1 MATTSGQQSANLAN
15 NTSSIARNSNTSGHQ
30 LSESPTPGLTA
41 PSPTLAGP
49 TANGNAN
56 GLLPSTLPHDA
67 SMHHD
72 LRLYPRDGRV
82 RNPVPSKLKD
92 VTEQMKGNFSV
103 MHMDVASHRAS
114 EGRDAA
120 AKRTSESTA
129 LQAKL
134 AQTDTYV
141 SHQRRANYPR
151 PPGLKQFT
159 SPRKST
165 EPPASAAP
173 AASPAPVSVPAP
185 TPTPVPVPAPAAA
198 PAVPAAAGPTLTQP
212 LTVAETK
219 AEQAR
224 LLTLL
229 RTLAPA
235 LVVDQLCKALAF
247 FGGIPDAPPPTDG
260 KFPESAEA
268 NGPGSLFVGWI
279 AEIFP
284 NLDEPRRRAPIP
296 SSQYMNQRRPRG
308 RPKGSK
314 ATKSRS
320 DKGIKKINKGTS
332 NRAQEPQDD
341 SWVDVDE
348 SVMGLNG
355 DDDLVEIERALA
367 NAPSTPPRVP
377 DAAQFGNTPAT
388 GGSTGGFKSIN
399 DSNTIAP
406 NSSTKRRGRPKGSK
420 NRPKEMTGSQPGGQ
434 SAESALSNLS
444 VSHQADHVSAI
455 PIPPKVTPVP
465 VPIPMLGEQLNKKK
479 ANSGRPK
486 GSKNRPKAPNEPT
499 AQDSTT
505 SQQQTPDLLN
515 HQNSQRPSYTAGIS
529 HSFAS
534 SSTAP
539 AITNASASQ
548 KDKQTQGP
556 ISSGV
561 SSTQVPMPTPQVK
574 ESTIS
579 GKKRKRQPAPAS
591 VTNPPTQTDGV
602 SNSVG
607 GSHPISQQG
616 SSTISQATPTSVSQ
630 VQSSAG
636 QPIQPPV
643 SSAAAPSAKRSRKSQ
658 EAGSLHTSKRSTPNS
673 MGTKNSANS
682 ATATLDPAHQTSQVA
697 TSSQGHIQ
705 ADGLEAHYER
715 IAALNQNLGD
725 QVQGNANRSQKQQ
738 QHHQAT
744 APIGHTASPVPAEG
758 LEAHYE
764 RFTALQNRQENPRQP
779 TASRQQMQQQ
789 TAQTASPIPSQT
801 SKGPQMPSTLTSH
814 QQTRTS
820 QSYYPQAQT
829 LSSSYNAQTPT
840 YSTNQRQPQHMATGS
855 PGTSLVQHITN
866 SPQFGAQSNSPL
878 MQGDTNYRGSPSL
891 VHNNPGYPPRRT
903 PSASP
908 LDNNYRTSSSTGH
921 GVSNHSP
928 HFGARQTPTTTHSTS
943 HPTMSSAF
951 TPFTES
957 GLFDM
962 QGLDSSSNHGGLG
975 LGTGSYGLGSG
986 GGGGVPPQ
994 QRTTASSAASLYSS
1008 TTGMS
1013 NSYLSSNVGRT
1024 TQNRWP
1030 S

>member
-1 MATTSGQQSANLAN
+1 MATTSSQQSANLAN
-15 NTSSIARNSNTSGHQ
+15 NTSSIARNSNTGGQQ
-30 LSESPTPGLTA
+30 LSESPTPGLTGQ
-41 PSPTLAGP
+41 SPTLAAP
-49 TANGNAN
+49 TVNGGAN
-56 GLLPSTLPHDA
+56 GLLPSTLPNDGSIHA
-67 SMHHD
+67 D

-159 SPRKST
+159 SPKKSNST
-165 EPPASAAP
+165 EPPASAA
-173 AASPAPVSVPAP
+173 AAPVAPAPAPAPAP
-185 TPTPVPVPAPAAA
+185 TPTPAP
-198 PAVPAAAGPTLTQP
+198 PAVVEPAQAQP

-268 NGPGSLFVGWI
+268 NGSGSLFVGWI

-296 SSQYMNQRRPRG
+296 SSQYMHPRRPRG

-320 DKGIKKINKGTS
+320 DKGIKKGTKGTS
-332 NRAQEPQDD
+332 SRAQEAQDD
-341 SWVDVDE
+341 SWVDVDD
-348 SVMGLNG
+348 SVLELNG
-355 DDDLVEIERALA
+355 DDDLAEIEGALA
-367 NAPSTPPRVP
+367 APSTPPRVP
-377 DAAQFGNTPAT
+377 DAAQYGNTPAT

-406 NSSTKRRGRPKGSK
+406 NSSIKRRGRPKGSK
-420 NRPKEMTGSQPGGQ
+420 NKPKELSDPQPAGQ
-434 SAESALSNLS
+434 PAESALTNLS
-444 VSHQADHVSAI
+444 VLHQADHVSTI

-465 VPIPMLGEQLNKKK
+465 VPVPMGGEQLNKKK

-499 AQDSTT
+499 SQDANP
-505 SQQQTPDLLN
+505 SQQQTPDSSN
-515 HQNSQRPSYTAGIS
+515 HHNNQHSNYMAGIS
-529 HSFAS
+529 HAFTGSSAAS
-534 SSTAP
+534 AVTN
-539 AITNASASQ
+539 TNAPQ
-548 KDKQTQGP
+548 KDKQVQLP
-556 ISSGV
+556 QPSGV
-561 SSTQVPMPTPQVK
+561 SNTQAPIPTPQVK

-579 GKKRKRQPAPAS
+579 GKKRKRQSAPAS
-591 VTNPPTQTDGV
+591 APNPQADGAA
-602 SNSVG
+602 NSVG
-607 GSHPISQQG
+607 GSNPIPQQA
-616 SSTISQATPTSVSQ
+616 SSTMSQATPTSISQ
-630 VQSSAG
+630 VQPSAS
-636 QPIQPPV
+636 QPSQPPV

-658 EAGSLHTSKRSTPNS
+658 EAGSLHTSKRSTPNNL
-673 MGTKNSANS
+673 GTKNSAS
-682 ATATLDPAHQTSQVA
+682 STTVTLDPARQTSQV
-697 TSSQGHIQ
+697 TTPSQAHTQ

-715 IAALNQNLGD
+715 IAALQNQSLND
-725 QVQGNANRSQKQQ
+725 QVQGNSNRSQKQQ

-744 APIGHTASPVPAEG
+744 APIGHTVSPIPAEG

-764 RFTALQNRQENPRQP
+764 RFTALQNRQENPRQS

-814 QQTRTS
+814 QQTRTT

-829 LSSSYNAQTPT
+829 LSSSYNAQAPS

-855 PGTSLVQHITN
+855 PGTSLVQHMTN

-878 MQGDTNYRGSPSL
+878 MQGDANYRGSPSL

-908 LDNNYRTSSSTGH
+908 LDNNYRTSSGTGH

-943 HPTMSSAF
+943 HPTMPSAF
-951 TPFTES
+951 APFTES
-957 GLFDM
+957 NLFDM
-962 QGLDSSSNHGGLG
+962 QSLDSSNNHGGLG
-975 LGTGSYGLGSG
+975 LGTGSYGLSGSG
-986 GGGGVPPQ
+986 IPSQ
-994 QRTTASSAASLYSS
+994 QRTTGSSATSLYSS

-1013 NSYLSSNVGRT
+1013 NNYLSSNVGRT

>member
-15 NTSSIARNSNTSGHQ
+15 NTSSIARNSSTSGQQ

-41 PSPTLAGP
+41 PSPTLAAP
-49 TANGNAN
+49 TANGSAN
-56 GLLPSTLPHDA
+56 GLLPSTLPNDGSLHA
-67 SMHHD
+67 D

-159 SPRKST
+159 SPKKSSST
-165 EPPASAAP
+165 EPPTSAVPLSAPPSAP
-173 AASPAPVSVPAP
+173 APAP
-185 TPTPVPVPAPAAA
+185 TPVPAPAIPIAA
-198 PAVPAAAGPTLTQP
+198 EPALAQP
-212 LTVAETK
+212 LTGAETK

-229 RTLAPA
+229 RTLTPA
-235 LVVDQLCKALAF
+235 LVVDHLCKALAF
-247 FGGIPDAPPPTDG
+247 FGGIPDAPPPIDG

-268 NGPGSLFVGWI
+268 NGSGSLFVGWI

-320 DKGIKKINKGTS
+320 DKGIKKGNKGTS
-332 NRAQEPQDD
+332 SRNQEPQDD
-341 SWVDVDE
+341 SWVDVDD
-348 SVMGLNG
+348 SVLELNG
-355 DDDLVEIERALA
+355 DDDLVEIEGALVD
-367 NAPSTPPRVP
+367 APSTPPRVP

-388 GGSTGGFKSIN
+388 GGSIGGFKSIN
-399 DSNTIAP
+399 DSNAIPP

-420 NRPKEMTGSQPGGQ
+420 NKPKEMTDSQPGGQ
-434 SAESALSNLS
+434 PAESALSNPS
-444 VSHQADHVSAI
+444 VPHQPDHVSTV

-465 VPIPMLGEQLNKKK
+465 VPVPMLGEQLNKKK

-499 AQDSTT
+499 GPDATT
-505 SQQQTPDLLN
+505 SQQQTPDLSN
-515 HQNSQRPSYTAGIS
+515 HQNNQHSSHIAGIG
-529 HSFAS
+529 HSFAGS
-534 SSTAP
+534 SATSAL
-539 AITNASASQ
+539 TNTNASQ
-548 KDKQTQGP
+548 KDKQAQLP
-556 ISSGV
+556 LSSGV
-561 SSTQVPMPTPQVK
+561 SSTPVPMPTPQVK

-579 GKKRKRQPAPAS
+579 GKKRKRQPAPPS
-591 VTNPPTQTDGV
+591 VPNPQAQVDGAV
-602 SNSVG
+602 NNVG
-607 GSHPISQQG
+607 GSHQMPQQA
-616 SSTISQATPTSVSQ
+616 SSTISQATPTSISQ
-630 VQSSAG
+630 VQPSVI

-643 SSAAAPSAKRSRKSQ
+643 NSAAAPSAKRSRKSQ
-658 EAGSLHTSKRSTPNS
+658 EAGLLHTSKRSTPNS
-673 MGTKNSANS
+673 VGTKNSAS
-682 ATATLDPAHQTSQVA
+682 STTITLDPNRQNSQV
-697 TSSQGHIQ
+697 TNSSQGHTQ
-705 ADGLEAHYER
+705 ADGLVAHYER
-715 IAALNQNLGD
+715 IAALQNQNLGD

-738 QHHQAT
+738 QQHHQT
-744 APIGHTASPVPAEG
+744 TSPIGHTVSPTPAEG

-764 RFTALQNRQENPRQP
+764 RFTALQNRQENPRQS
-779 TASRQQMQQQ
+779 TTSRQQMQQQ
-789 TAQTASPIPSQT
+789 TAQTASPISSQT

-820 QSYYPQAQT
+820 QAYYPQAQT
-829 LSSSYNAQTPT
+829 LGSSYNAQAST
-840 YSTNQRQPQHMATGS
+840 YSANQRQPQHMATGS

-878 MQGDTNYRGSPSL
+878 MQGETNYRGSPSL

-943 HPTMSSAF
+943 HPTMPSAF

-957 GLFDM
+957 SLFDM
-962 QGLDSSSNHGGLG
+962 QSLDSSSNHGGLG
-975 LGTGSYGLGSG
+975 LGTSSYGL
-986 GGGGVPPQ
+986 GGGGVPSQ
-994 QRTTASSAASLYSS
+994 QRTTGSSAASLYSS
-1008 TTGMS
+1008 ATGMS
-1013 NSYLSSNVGRT
+1013 NNYLSSNVGRT

>member
-15 NTSSIARNSNTSGHQ
+15 NTSSITRNSNTSGQH

-41 PSPTLAGP
+41 PSSTLAAP
-49 TANGNAN
+49 TANGSAN
-56 GLLPSTLPHDA
+56 GLLPSTLPNDGSIHA
-67 SMHHD
+67 D

-134 AQTDTYV
+134 AQTDQYV

-159 SPRKST
+159 SPKKSGSI
-165 EPPASAAP
+165 EPPASAAATSTP
-173 AASPAPVSVPAP
+173 LPVADTALSS
-185 TPTPVPVPAPAAA
+185 
-198 PAVPAAAGPTLTQP
+198 P
-212 LTVAETK
+212 LTEAETK

-229 RTLAPA
+229 RTLTPA

-268 NGPGSLFVGWI
+268 NGSGSLFVGWI

-320 DKGIKKINKGTS
+320 DKGVKKGTKGNS
-332 NRAQEPQDD
+332 NRTQEPQDD
-341 SWVDVDE
+341 SWIDVED
-348 SVMGLNG
+348 SVLELNG
-355 DDDLVEIERALA
+355 DDDLVEVEGGMVD
-367 NAPSTPPRVP
+367 APSTPPRAP
-377 DAAQFGNTPAT
+377 DAAQFSNTPAT

-420 NRPKEMTGSQPGGQ
+420 NRPKEMSGSQQAGQ
-434 SAESALSNLS
+434 PAESALVNSNIP
-444 VSHQADHVSAI
+444 HQADHIDHMSTI
-455 PIPPKVTPVP
+455 PAPPKVTPVP
-465 VPIPMLGEQLNKKK
+465 VPVPMLGEQSKKK

-499 AQDSTT
+499 SQDITA
-505 SQQQTPDLLN
+505 SQQQTPELSN
-515 HQNSQRPSYTAGIS
+515 HQNNQYSNHITGIG
-529 HSFAS
+529 HSFAGS
-534 SSTAP
+534 AAVPSVTD
-539 AITNASASQ
+539 ISASQ
-548 KDKQTQGP
+548 KDKRAQMPPSSAVPNTHVP
-556 ISSGV
+556 I
-561 SSTQVPMPTPQVK
+561 PTPQVK

-579 GKKRKRQPAPAS
+579 GKKRKRQSAPAS
-591 VTNPPTQTDGV
+591 VPNPQADGAA
-602 SNSVG
+602 NSVG
-607 GSHPISQQG
+607 GSHPIPQQS
-616 SSTISQATPTSVSQ
+616 SSTIPQATPTPIPQAQPSVSQ
-630 VQSSAG
+630 S
-636 QPIQPPV
+636 IQPPSV
-643 SSAAAPSAKRSRKSQ
+643 SGAAAPSAKRSRKSQ
-658 EAGSLHTSKRSTPNS
+658 EAGSLHASKRSTPSNI
-673 MGTKNSANS
+673 GTKNSAS
-682 ATATLDPAHQTSQVA
+682 STTAALDPTRQTSQVTA
-697 TSSQGHIQ
+697 SSQGLTQ

-715 IAALNQNLGD
+715 IAALNRND

-738 QHHQAT
+738 QHHQPT
-744 APIGHTASPVPAEG
+744 APIGHHTVSPTPAEG

-764 RFTALQNRQENPRQP
+764 RFTALQNRQENPMQP
-779 TASRQQMQQQ
+779 TAGRQQIQQQ

-829 LSSSYNAQTPT
+829 LSSSYNPQAPT

-855 PGTSLVQHITN
+855 PGTSLVQHMTN

-891 VHNNPGYPPRRT
+891 VHTNAGYPPRRT

-908 LDNNYRTSSSTGH
+908 LDNNYRTSSGPGH
-921 GVSNHSP
+921 GVANHSP

-943 HPTMSSAF
+943 HPTMPPSFA
-951 TPFTES
+951 PFSES
-957 GLFDM
+957 NLFDI
-962 QGLDSSSNHGGLG
+962 QSLDSGNNHGGLG
-975 LGTGSYGLGSG
+975 LGTGSYALGGG

-1008 TTGMS
+1008 ATGMS
-1013 NSYLSSNVGRT
+1013 NNYLSSNVGRT